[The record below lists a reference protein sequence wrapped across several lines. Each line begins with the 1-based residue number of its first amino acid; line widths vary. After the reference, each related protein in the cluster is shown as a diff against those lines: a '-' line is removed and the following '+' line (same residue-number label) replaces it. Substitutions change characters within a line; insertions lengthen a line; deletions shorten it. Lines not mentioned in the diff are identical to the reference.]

1 MDLRIDHVTICG
13 SNLESMRHD
22 FAEVGLRTTYGGR
35 HANGVTHMDLLA
47 FPDGSYIELIA
58 PFASLSGAAGMMSG
72 WTKLMEADAGC
83 GAWAAQTDDIH
94 PEVQRFRAAGI
105 AVKGPEAGSRQRPD
119 GTKLEW
125 ETAIVGT
132 GPAGSVLP
140 FFIQDSTPRELRV
153 PASTEDTIR
162 GVAAVVIGVH
172 DLESSIA
179 LFRRAFA
186 FQDPTIEDCPEF
198 SATLAHFLSTPVV
211 LAASI
216 SQDSWLT
223 ERLAKFDEC
232 PAAFLLQ
239 ATSDLSKKDFPAATK
254 SAPWFGREVAWFN
267 PQRLHGARLGL
278 IR

>member
-13 SNLESMRHD
+13 SNLERMRHY

-58 PFASLSGAAGMMSG
+58 PFASLSGTAGMTSG

-83 GAWAAQTDDIH
+83 GAWAARTDDIH
-94 PEVQRFRAAGI
+94 AEVQRLRAAGI

-140 FFIQDSTPRELRV
+140 FLIQDSTPRELRV
-153 PASTEDTIR
+153 PVSTEGTIG
-162 GVAAVVIGVH
+162 GVASVVVGVH

-179 LFRRAFA
+179 LFQRAFA
-186 FQDPTIEDCPEF
+186 FQDPAIEDRPEF
-198 SATLAHFLSTPVV
+198 SATLAHFPNRPVILS
-211 LAASI
+211 AGI

-223 ERLAKFDEC
+223 ERLAKFGEC

-239 ATSDLSKKDFPAATK
+239 ATPDLPTKDFLAATK
-254 SAPWFGREVAWFN
+254 SAPWFGREVAWFD
-267 PQRLHGARLGL
+267 PQRLHGTRLGL